1 MANLQRELNNP
12 DDPSNSH
19 TYEDNLTELGEVQQ
33 QIHDFSAMVAESEG
47 IVEEL
52 QNKLNT
58 LSSSANT
65 NNQDQDQDQTQD
77 NDEDMTDYD
86 NDDNNYGNQNDD
98 DDNTEDKSNEDDN
111 SDDSYDSY
119 SDID

>member
-65 NNQDQDQDQTQD
+65 NNQDQDQTQD

-86 NDDNNYGNQNDD
+86 NDDNNDGNQNDD
-98 DDNTEDKSNEDDN
+98 YDNPEDKSNEDDN